1 MRHTPAITVMVAM
14 CAAPALAQTSAT
26 KPPVPHHQILS
37 TNPFGFLTNWY
48 NADYERK
55 IAPATTIGVSA
66 SHFDGLELSDVALV
80 LRWYPQQAALD
91 GFYLGGRAGA
101 YRFETTEYEYPG
113 PQTRPID
120 PGRPPYTIYPTYRRR
135 IRIHPGVGFEVGY
148 NWLLGPKQNVSVGL
162 GFGLTRILSNSNGY
176 EFFPILPAPRLNIGI
191 AF

>member
-1 MRHTPAITVMVAM
+1 MRHIPRVVVILAIG
-14 CAAPALAQTSAT
+14 AAPALAQTGAT
-26 KPPVPHHQILS
+26 KPPVPHQQILS
-37 TNPFGFLTNWY
+37 INPFGFLFNWY

-55 IAPATTIGVSA
+55 IAPATTIGVLA
-66 SHFDGLELSDVALV
+66 SHFDGLELSNVALV

-91 GFYLGGRAGA
+91 GFYLGGGTGA

-113 PQTRPID
+113 PQTRPAD
-120 PGRPPYTIYPTYRRR
+120 PGRPPYTIYPAYRRR
-135 IRIHPGVGFEVGY
+135 IRVHPSVGFEVGY

-176 EFFPILPAPRLNIGI
+176 EFLPIVPSPRLNIGI